1 VATTPNFGLPCPD
14 GGDPPCEGAQQIQA
28 LAEDFQSA
36 LNSVLAITD
45 HATNIIGCLVSYQGP
60 LKAVGN
66 GQVLAFNTVEL
77 DTGGFADLSAFP
89 NRIFF
94 PRQGRY
100 LCGAGMTYKN
110 RQANG
115 YVGLTFFNGPFI
127 GAGNFEDRTAILF
140 TDPEARVAGM
150 AKCPAGTSQQ
160 ITCDTFD
167 FNNSFAVT
175 YWMWAFWISD
185 Y

>member
-14 GGDPPCEGAQQIQA
+14 GGDPPCEGAEQIQA
-28 LAEDFQSA
+28 LAESFQSA
-36 LNSVLAITD
+36 VNSVLAITE
-45 HATNIIGCLVSYQGP
+45 HSTNIIGCLVSYQGP
-60 LKAVGN
+60 LKAEGN
-66 GQVLAFNTVEL
+66 NSILAFNTVEL

-89 NRIFF
+89 
-94 PRQGRY
+94 RQGRY
-100 LCGAGMTYKN
+100 LCGAGMTFKQ
-110 RQANG
+110 RQNPG

-127 GAGNFEDRTAILF
+127 GSASFEDRPATLF
-140 TDPEARVAGM
+140 TDPEVRLAGM
-150 AKCPAGTSQQ
+150 AKCTAGDSQQ
-160 ITCDTFD
+160 ISCDTFD